1 MPHDRREMI
10 ERRQLDVHADSAD
23 AEVCVELE
31 TLAWT
36 YLDDESPWWER
47 RWIRA
52 HISHCARCRTY
63 LHFQRA
69 FLRTLRSE
77 MPRESAGEHLR
88 RRVATALAAAT
99 HATEPTEQPDVSR
112 QEPSA

>member
-1 MPHDRREMI
+1 MMPHDRRGTI
-10 ERRQLDVHADSAD
+10 EHRQLDGQADGAD
-23 AEVCVELE
+23 VCVELE

-52 HISHCARCRTY
+52 HISHCERCRTH

-69 FLRTLRSE
+69 FFRALRSA

-88 RRVATALAAAT
+88 RRVSAALAAAA
-99 HATEPTEQPDVSR
+99 HADQSTELPDVSA
-112 QEPSA
+112 QEPST